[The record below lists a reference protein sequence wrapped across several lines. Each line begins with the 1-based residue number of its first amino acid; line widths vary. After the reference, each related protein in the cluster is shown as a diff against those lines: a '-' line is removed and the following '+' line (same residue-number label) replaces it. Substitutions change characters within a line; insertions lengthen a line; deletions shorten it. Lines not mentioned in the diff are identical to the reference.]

1 MVNKP
6 TTHQASVYKKIST
19 DPFSSKSQTDITQNM
34 ESAQES
40 LIHMYNQ
47 IMEELT
53 ICILDK
59 TQDARKV
66 RTRDSFQLQPYQKAC
81 LFSWISVHSSFKS
94 NDT

>member
-6 TTHQASVYKKIST
+6 TTHQASVYNKIST

-53 ICILDK
+53 ICIIK
-59 TQDARKV
+59 NEFV
-66 RTRDSFQLQPYQKAC
+66 IFMCYC
-81 LFSWISVHSSFKS
+81 LLTNQRCVTVS
-94 NDT
+94 